1 MSDQASNK
9 AVFVLGGYQTDFA
22 KNYSRENK
30 DIAALMEDAVE
41 GALAHCK
48 IEAREIETAHVGN
61 FAAELFCNQGILGG
75 VFAALKPEFNGLPS
89 GRHEAACASGSL
101 AVLGA
106 AAEIEAERYDL
117 ACILGVE
124 YMRNVPG
131 KTAARFLGTAARAGH
146 EFVDATYLWPRA
158 FSDLTDVY
166 DRRYGV
172 DYRHIGRIAEINLT
186 NAKRNPNAQ
195 TRTWKFTPESFTED
209 DEANPRIEGR
219 VRRNDC
225 AQVTDGAA
233 ALFLA
238 SRAYAEEWAKR
249 QNIELARVPRIL
261 GWGHRSATILFKDKI
276 SESEGKPYVLP
287 HVRGTIEDAFA
298 RAGIGDVFELD
309 AIETHDCFAMTEYMA
324 IDHFGITAP
333 GESWKAVEQSIVAFD
348 GRLPINPSGGLIG
361 LGHPVGATG
370 VRMVLDAAK
379 QVKGEAGGYQVENA
393 RKVATLNI
401 GGSTTTSCCF
411 VVGT

>member
-1 MSDQASNK
+1 MSNK
-9 AVFVLGGYQTDFA
+9 DVFVLGGHQTDFA
-22 KNYSRENK
+22 RNYSRDNK

-41 GALAHCK
+41 GALSRCEIAPS
-48 IEAREIETAHVGN
+48 EIETAHIGN

-75 VFAALKPEFNGLPS
+75 VFAALKPEFNGRPS
-89 GRHEAACASGSL
+89 GRHEAACASGSV
-101 AVLGA
+101 AVLSA
-106 AAEIEAERYDL
+106 AADIEAGRYGL
-117 ACILGVE
+117 ACVLGVE
-124 YMRNVPG
+124 YMRNVPAKQG
-131 KTAARFLGTAARAGH
+131 GQYLATAARTGH

-166 DRRYGV
+166 DERYGV
-172 DYRHIGRIAEINLT
+172 DYRHIGRIAEINT
-186 NAKRNPNAQ
+186 SNAKRNPNAQ
-195 TRTWKFTPESFTED
+195 TRSWVYTPQSFMED

-233 ALFLA
+233 AIFLA
-238 SRAYAEEWAKR
+238 SHEYAEAWAKR
-249 QNIELARVPRIL
+249 RNVELASIPRIL

-276 SESEGKPYVLP
+276 ANSRGKPYVLP
-287 HVRGTIEDAFA
+287 HVHETIQDAFG
-298 RAGIGDVFELD
+298 RAGINDVFEID

-333 GESWKAVEQSIVAFD
+333 GESWKAVEDGTVAFD
-348 GRLPINPSGGLIG
+348 GKLPINPSGGLIG

-379 QVKGEAGGYQVENA
+379 QVTGECGDYQVADA

-401 GGSTTTSCCF
+401 GGSSTTSCCF

>member
-1 MSDQASNK
+1 
-9 AVFVLGGYQTDFA
+9 
-22 KNYSRENK
+22 
-30 DIAALMEDAVE
+30 
-41 GALAHCK
+41 
-48 IEAREIETAHVGN
+48 
-61 FAAELFCNQGILGG
+61 
-75 VFAALKPEFNGLPS
+75 
-89 GRHEAACASGSL
+89 
-101 AVLGA
+101 VLGA
-106 AAEIEAERYDL
+106 AAEIEAGRYGL
-117 ACILGVE
+117 ACVLGVE

-131 KTAARFLGTAARAGH
+131 KQAAQYLGVAARTGH

-166 DRRYGV
+166 DERYGV
-172 DYRHIGRIAEINLT
+172 AYKHIGRIAEFNLT

-195 TRTWKFTPESFTED
+195 TRSWVYTAKSFTED
-209 DEANPRIEGR
+209 EEANPRIEGR

-233 ALFLA
+233 AVFLA
-238 SRAYAEEWAKR
+238 SREYAEAWAKR
-249 QNIELARVPRIL
+249 RGIDIASVPRIL

-276 SESEGKPYVLP
+276 ANSRGKTHVLP
-287 HVRGTIEDAFA
+287 HVHDTIQDAFG
-298 RAGIGDVFELD
+298 RAGINDVFELD

-333 GESWKAVEQSIVAFD
+333 GESWKAVED
-348 GRLPINPSGGLIG
+348 GTVSFEGKLPINPSGGLIG

-379 QVKGEAGGYQVENA
+379 QVMGDCGDYQVEGA
-393 RKVATLNI
+393 QKVATLNI

>member
-1 MSDQASNK
+1 MSDK
-9 AVFVLGGYQTDFA
+9 DVFVLGGYQTDFA
-22 KNYSRENK
+22 RNYSRDNK

-41 GALAHCK
+41 GALDACTV
-48 IEAREIETAHVGN
+48 APGEIETAHIGN
-61 FAAELFCNQGILGG
+61 FAAELFCSQGILGG
-75 VFAALKPEFNGLPS
+75 LFAALRPEFDGRPS

-106 AAEIEAERYDL
+106 AAEIEAGRYGL
-117 ACILGVE
+117 ACVLGVE

-131 KTAARFLGTAARAGH
+131 KTAAQYLGVAARTGH
-146 EFVDATYLWPRA
+146 EFVDATYVWPRA
-158 FSDLTDVY
+158 FSDLTEVY
-166 DRRYGV
+166 DERYGV
-172 DYRHIGRIAEINLT
+172 DYRHIARIAEINIA
-186 NAKRNPNAQ
+186 NARRNPNAQ
-195 TRTWKFTPESFTED
+195 TRAWIYGPKSFTQD

-233 ALFLA
+233 AIFLA
-238 SRAYAEEWAKR
+238 SRDYAEGWAKR
-249 QNIELARVPRIL
+249 RGIPLESVPRIL

-276 SESEGKPYVLP
+276 ANSRGKPHVLP
-287 HVRGTIEDAFA
+287 HVRDTIKDAFG
-298 RAGIGDVFELD
+298 RAGVNDVFELD

-333 GESWKAVEQSIVAFD
+333 GESWKAVEDGTVAFD
-348 GRLPINPSGGLIG
+348 GKLPINPSGGLIG

-379 QVKGEAGGYQVENA
+379 QVTGACGDYQVEGA
-393 RKVATLNI
+393 RKVAALNI
-401 GGSTTTSCCF
+401 GGTSTTSCCF
-411 VVGT
+411 VVGR

>member
-1 MSDQASNK
+1 MPDQD
-9 AVFVLGGYQTDFA
+9 VFVLGGFQTDFA

-30 DIAALMEDAVE
+30 DIAALMDEAVE
-41 GALAHCK
+41 GALETCK

-75 VFAALKPEFNGLPS
+75 VFAALRPEFNGLPS

-106 AAEIEAERYDL
+106 ASEIEAGRYGL
-117 ACILGVE
+117 SCVLGVE

-131 KTAARFLGTAARAGH
+131 QKGAEYLGVAARTGH
-146 EFVDATYLWPRA
+146 EWQDATYLWPRA
-158 FSDLTDVY
+158 FSDLTEEY

-172 DYRHIGRIAEINLT
+172 DYRHIGRIAEINLA
-186 NAKRNPNAQ
+186 NGKRNPNAQ
-195 TRTWKFTPESFTED
+195 TRKWVYGPKSFTED
-209 DEANPRIEGR
+209 EEANPRIEGR

-233 ALFLA
+233 AVFLA
-238 SRAYAEEWAKR
+238 SRAVAEQWAKR
-249 QNIELARVPRIL
+249 QGIALEQVPRIL
-261 GWGHRSATILFKDKI
+261 GWGHRSTTIQFKDKI
-276 SESEGKPYVLP
+276 ADSKDKPYVFP
-287 HVRGTIEDAFA
+287 QVRGTIEDAFR
-298 RAGIGDVFELD
+298 RANIGHVFELD

-324 IDHFGITAP
+324 IDHFGITPP
-333 GESWKAVEQSIVAFD
+333 GESFKAVED
-348 GRLPINPSGGLIG
+348 GTVDFGGKLPINPSGGLIG

-379 QVKGEAGGYQVENA
+379 QVKGDCGDYQVEGA
-393 RKVATLNI
+393 TKVATLNI

-411 VVGT
+411 VIGT

>member
-1 MSDQASNK
+1 MSE
-9 AVFVLGGYQTDFA
+9 VFVLGGYQTDFA
-22 KNYSRENK
+22 RNYSREGK
-30 DIAALMEDAVE
+30 DIAALMDDALS
-41 GALAHCK
+41 GALERCRLD
-48 IEAREIETAHVGN
+48 ARAIETAHVGN
-61 FAAELFCNQGILGG
+61 FAGELFCNQGILGG
-75 VFAALKPEFNGLPS
+75 VFASLRPELDGLPT

-106 AAEIEAERYDL
+106 AAEIEAGRYGL
-117 ACILGVE
+117 ACVLGVE

-131 KTAARFLGTAARAGH
+131 KTAAQHLGIAARTGH
-146 EFVDATYLWPRA
+146 EFLDATYLWPRA

-166 DRRYGV
+166 DERYGI
-172 DYRHIGRIAEINLT
+172 DERHIRRIGEKNLL
-186 NAKRNPNAQ
+186 NGKRNPSAQ
-195 TRTWKFTPESFTED
+195 TRAWTFTKESFAAH

-219 VRRNDC
+219 VRRHDC

-233 ALFLA
+233 AVFLA
-238 SRAYAEEWAKR
+238 SRAPAEAWAKR
-249 QNIELARVPRIL
+249 QGVSLERVPRIL

-276 SESEGKPYVLP
+276 ARSAGKPHVLP
-287 HVRGTIEDAFA
+287 HVRGAIEDAFG
-298 RAGIGDVFELD
+298 RAGVREVFEVD

-333 GESWKAVEQSIVAFD
+333 GESYKAVEDGTIDFG
-348 GRLPINPSGGLIG
+348 GRLPVNPSGGLIG

-379 QVKGEAGGYQVENA
+379 QVTGEAGDYQVEGA

-401 GGSTTTSCCF
+401 GGSATTSCCF
-411 VVGT
+411 VIGV